1 MENKLIYLRGYRI
14 RLDRVLLA
22 LLVLVMVIVSMS
34 VVVGVVVSKKG
45 EKEVVV
51 TAEDMS
57 IKAKNR
63 LNKESFKLLGTSNG
77 VSVYRK
83 NDLLNSR
90 VYVYG
95 DEKRDIYV
103 ETKIKD
109 INELSGTL
117 SKITSNDETIETLG
131 YLVRYDREVLNMFYL
146 LVLIVMIVALVIV

>member
-22 LLVLVMVIVSMS
+22 LLVLVMIIVSMS

-95 DEKRDIYV
+95 DEKRDVYV
-103 ETKIKD
+103 ETKVKD
-109 INELSGTL
+109 VSELSGIL